1 MNNISKENLE
11 KLEGGV
17 SIWLGVAIVAAVI
30 FVVGVVD
37 GYVRPL
43 KCNNWFITLEI
54 KILEQEEKWEK

>member
-43 KCNNWFITLEI
+43 KCNN
-54 KILEQEEKWEK
+54 